1 MKEKQI
7 ILSKTEFDELEQ
19 ELLALR
25 ETVKSKT
32 ITTIFRHNWYDTT
45 NAAFNKYE
53 YHIPVGTQ
61 VVFVIG
67 TDENQV
73 IKELSEDIDNL
84 KKENKEYKERVF
96 SLDKEMWRLKDESN
110 SWKNL
115 PWYKRLFVK

>member
-1 MKEKQI
+1 M
-7 ILSKTEFDELEQ
+7 EQ
-19 ELLALR
+19 ELNALR

-45 NAAFNKYE
+45 QYIPGG

-61 VVFVIG
+61 VEFVIG

-110 SWKNL
+110 SWKN
-115 PWYKRLFVK
+115 

>member
-7 ILSKTEFDELEQ
+7 ILSKIEFDELEQ

-32 ITTIFRHNWYDTT
+32 ITTIFRHNWYDATQ
-45 NAAFNKYE
+45 YHPSL

-61 VVFVIG
+61 VEFVIG

-96 SLDKEMWRLKDESN
+96 SLDKEMWRLKDECN